1 MGVEFTEV
9 MKGTVALTDG
19 GDDAACKFELT
30 ISVDDVDAHFD
41 DPAHRGTAVGY
52 VDCDLFGGKRE
63 VTDGTFKLFDDVAD
77 PKRRAMRYSL
87 PFTDGGGNPVELIGM
102 KDVGDDPGLDL
113 WKDTTTLFTRIC
125 SGHGTGIYESTAAP
139 VLAEGV
145 ITIAIDDFVEQLST
159 FRGNPLDV
167 ARFVFRFNK
176 TLGEVYLM
184 G

>member
-9 MKGTVALTDG
+9 MKGTVALADG
-19 GDDAACKFELT
+19 GADEACKFELT

-41 DPAHRGTAVGY
+41 DPAHWGSAVGF
-52 VDCDLFGGKRE
+52 VDCDLFGGERE
-63 VTDGTFKLFDDVAD
+63 VTAGRFKLFDSVPD
-77 PKRRAMRYSL
+77 PKRRAMRYAL
-87 PFTDGGGNPVELIGM
+87 PFTDGAGNPVELVGM
-102 KDVGDDPGLDL
+102 KDVGDDPGMDL

-125 SGHGTGIYESTAAP
+125 SGHEAGLYEATSNP

-159 FRGNPLDV
+159 FRGNPLDI
-167 ARFVFRFNK
+167 ARFVYRFNQ
-176 TLGEVYLM
+176 TLGSVYLK